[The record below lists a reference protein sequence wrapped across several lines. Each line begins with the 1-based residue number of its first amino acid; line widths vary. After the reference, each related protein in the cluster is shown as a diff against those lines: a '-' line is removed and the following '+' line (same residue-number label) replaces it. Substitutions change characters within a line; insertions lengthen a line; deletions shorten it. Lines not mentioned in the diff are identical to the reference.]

1 MGHIS
6 RVFNAKRTPSLVTA
20 KRIAHFL
27 GISLDRL
34 FAILAMEEDELAAV
48 PPAPAQ
54 PIRRHELS
62 PARAVPRL
70 PRLPILKR
78 VA

>member
-34 FAILAMEEDELAAV
+34 FAILAMEEDELAAA
-48 PPAPAQ
+48 PPAPL
-54 PIRRHELS
+54 PPISIRRHELS

-70 PRLPILKR
+70 PILKR